1 MGSLMLSTT
10 HSSLISADGVSLHVT
25 DFHPHGQASNRILLM
40 HGLGEH
46 SGRYQ
51 HVAEFFC
58 ARGFA
63 VRAYDHRGHGHSGG
77 ARGDVPNETAL
88 LDDASIV
95 MHDWNSKPNLPDTAP
110 FLLGHSM
117 GGLFA
122 ARFAVSGITPLS
134 GLILSSPALALPLS
148 GAQKLLLKILT
159 AIAPGLA
166 VSNGLKRRYLSH
178 DSKVIEAYSS
188 DTLVHSKITARL
200 LNAMLSAI
208 FVTQRDAA
216 LLNIPTLL
224 IFAGDDR
231 LVDPRGS
238 DQLFKKL
245 LPGIGTRHRYDA
257 LYHEIFN
264 ENKTAA
270 TAVFNDVSQWLN
282 KQYSISI

>member
-1 MGSLMLSTT
+1 MFTTT
-10 HSSLISADGVSLHVT
+10 HSTLTSVDGISLHVT
-25 DFHPHGQASNRILLM
+25 DFHPHGQVSNRILLM

-95 MHDWNSKPNLPDTAP
+95 MHDWNSKPNLPHAAP

-122 ARFAVSGITPLS
+122 ARFAVSGVTPLS

-148 GAQKLLLKILT
+148 GPQKLLLKIFT
-159 AIAPGLA
+159 VIAPGLG

-178 DSKVIEAYSS
+178 DSKVIDAYSN
-188 DTLVHSKITARL
+188 DTLIHSKITARL
-200 LNAMLSAI
+200 LNAMLAAI
-208 FVTQRDAA
+208 VITQRDAA

-224 IFAGDDR
+224 VFAGDDR

-238 DQLFKKL
+238 DQLFEKL

-270 TAVFNDVSQWLN
+270 AAVFNDVSQWLD